1 MHECTEK
8 LFSLL
13 SVEVLRLHKEL
24 NASPRFELQDSGV
37 MLYTMAYRLAVQT
50 AWLRLAHS
58 LTHSFVHV
66 CVQSW
71 SPRAPMKCM
80 ISPH

>member
-13 SVEVLRLHKEL
+13 SVEVPRLHKEF

-37 MLYTMAYRLAVQT
+37 ILHTMAHRLAVQT
-50 AWLRLAHS
+50 AWLTDLPTHS
-58 LTHSFVHV
+58 LTHSYVHV

-71 SPRAPMKCM
+71 SPMKYL
-80 ISPH
+80 ITPH